1 MNKKATVIAILAT
14 ILVSQIMGTPS
25 ANADVAIYP
34 GTLSGVC
41 ANGAVVLNWTS
52 GVNANSNSVQKG
64 DYYPNDPN
72 RFWEFINQDGS
83 MSQRSFTDAYVTPGV
98 AYSYRIKYAPQTPSN
113 VVTVTCPVA
122 GTIPPTPSPVAQ
134 VFLSPQNPYVNSGES
149 VNFTAWGGN
158 GSYSWSANTGNP
170 VNGWSSSFTTQFF
183 NYTNATIYR
192 EVVVTSG
199 ASSARTWV
207 GVYPYS
213 YATPTPTP
221 VTLQCSATSSY
232 VSSGDLVSVNAW
244 GGNGSYSWS
253 TINGTPSYGW
263 GSSFLTRFTNYGYST
278 MSQVVTVTSGSQSA
292 SCVVNVY
299 GTSTWTPAP
308 TPNGVYIELSSVGR
322 NVTLGQTGE
331 YTSLRAR
338 GGDTLDII
346 VRVRSTNSAYYT
358 SLFVTDVL
366 PSGMQYIAGSTTLNG
381 YVTADGITS
390 SGINIGSLAPNATA
404 TIKFSV
410 RVDGAFVPTFG
421 TVTVNNSAQVR
432 ADGVA
437 TMSSQLPITLSQNA
451 SIAAV
456 STVKTGATDSALVA
470 LLVALV
476 ATGAYAAYTR
486 TDSFGRTM
494 ALAEVQKLSKTAGP
508 NFVK

>member
-1 MNKKATVIAILAT
+1 MHMNTKTTYLKGFGVAIVIGVLGLLSAAPARAALASVAITASPTTVCTGQPAIIAWSSTDATSISIDQGIGAVLPYGSTTVYPTQTTVYTITGTNTTGGYAVASATVF
-14 ILVSQIMGTPS
+14 VSALCGT
-25 ANADVAIYP
+25 
-34 GTLSGVC
+34 
-41 ANGAVVLNWTS
+41 
-52 GVNANSNSVQKG
+52 
-64 DYYPNDPN
+64 
-72 RFWEFINQDGS
+72 
-83 MSQRSFTDAYVTPGV
+83 
-98 AYSYRIKYAPQTPSN
+98 
-113 VVTVTCPVA
+113 
-122 GTIPPTPSPVAQ
+122 PTPSPVAE

-170 VNGWSSSFTTQFF
+170 AYGWSSAFTTQFF
-183 NYTNATIYR
+183 NYTSATIYR

-221 VTLQCSATSSY
+221 ATLQCSATSSY
-232 VSSGDLVSVNAW
+232 VNSGDLVSVNVW

-253 TINGTPSYGW
+253 AINGTPSYGW

-278 MSQVVTVTSGSQSA
+278 MPQSITVTSGSQSA
-292 SCVVNVY
+292 TCTVYVY
-299 GTSTWTPAP
+299 GTSTWSPTPTP
-308 TPNGVYIELSSVGR
+308 TPNGARIELSSVGR

-346 VRVRSTNSAYYT
+346 VRVRSMNSAYYT

-421 TVTVNNSAQVR
+421 TVTVNNVAQVR

-456 STVKTGATDSALVA
+456 STVKTGATDSALIA